1 MNVAAATLALQGAFN
16 RITDPPAKEAKDSS
30 QAVLEAMKAVWDK
43 PPEGEPFD
51 AVASAVFNYA
61 RNLPKP
67 THEHMKHLATLLKGF
82 RPRPPRH
89 AELAAI
95 TLIGGLPSEQVEKWP
110 AGTIALV
117 LAVTRDAEE
126 AVALDGRCLPWVRST
141 ITRGD
146 LARRGALRDLCN
158 PKSTYAV
165 REAAVTALEAV
176 AKDYRSVRTAAGALA
191 SAFREYE
198 ETRAVLVELA
208 VAYPFD
214 ALPLPEELGRTWE
227 ALADD
232 FGKLQLALK
241 APAAGSL
248 PNSVELERMTQSVL
262 AGRQNLRRSLSLKES
277 GSVRQY
283 ENLLR
288 WPHWSWPE
296 RERLLSR
303 QVEADRAAARKV
315 LDSWPKEPPNRDTPT
330 PSRAASSS
338 LGSLR
343 RSIALLLL
351 ADVPG
356 ATDLKAELDR
366 LAATPAPAAVA
377 DLAARVRH
385 TARRKLAEA
394 YVSADPAR
402 QAFMGW
408 MVDPEDVPAYPLQGS
423 YGPPNAE
430 FSDRRS
436 AEKAFHDWLAKDR
449 YGAEAAFLSALELPS
464 ALDAAGDF
472 REIARA
478 YADAFR

>member
-1 MNVAAATLALQGAFN
+1 VAA
-16 RITDPPAKEAKDSS
+16 
-30 QAVLEAMKAVWDK
+30 
-43 PPEGEPFD
+43 
-51 AVASAVFNYA
+51 AVFNYA

-67 THEHMKHLATLLKGF
+67 THEHMKSLATLLKGF
-82 RPRPPRH
+82 RPSSPRH

-95 TLIGGLPSEQVEKWP
+95 TLIGGLPSDQVEKWP

-117 LAVTRDAEE
+117 LAVARDAEE

-141 ITRGD
+141 ITRAD
-146 LARRGALRDLCN
+146 LARRGALRDLCS
-158 PKSTYAV
+158 PKSTYAM
-165 REAAVTALEAV
+165 REAAVAALEAV

-214 ALPLPEELGRTWE
+214 ALPLPEELGRTWD

-248 PNSVELERMTQSVL
+248 PNPVELERMTQSVL
-262 AGRQNLRRSLSLKES
+262 AGRQNLRRSLSQAEPA
-277 GSVRQY
+277 SVRQC

-303 QVEADRAAARKV
+303 LVEADRAAARKV
-315 LDSWPKEPPNRDTPT
+315 LDGWPKEPPNRDTP
-330 PSRAASSS
+330 PPERAAASS
-338 LGSLR
+338 LGGLR
-343 RSIALLLL
+343 RSIALLRL
-351 ADVPG
+351 ADVSG
-356 ATDLKAELDR
+356 AADLKAELDR
-366 LAATPAPAAVA
+366 LGTAPAAGAVA

-394 YVSADPAR
+394 YASADPAR

-408 MVDPEDVPAYPLQGS
+408 LVDPEDTPAYPHSGS
-423 YGPPNAE
+423 SGPPNAE
-430 FSDRRS
+430 LPDRLS

-449 YGAEAAFLSALELPS
+449 YGAEAAFLSSLELPA
-464 ALDAAGDF
+464 ALEAANDF